1 MKYYMLGQKKK
12 GDKTKRKHDKYSIDN
27 MMKKKTNL
35 SEIAIE
41 FFNQIVNKS
50 KEE

>member
-27 MMKKKTNL
+27 MMKKKK
-35 SEIAIE
+35 
-41 FFNQIVNKS
+41 QIYQKLQ
-50 KEE
+50 